1 MLNFSFSKKEGDQTA
16 AQSFT
21 PMSITSSS
29 LWNSTDQPEN
39 PLSESADT
47 GQKSAPQRGFCMKQT
62 ESQLQDQDNTSTLS
76 TDQSHQTVA
85 AMTPSNC
92 HVPKVGPQPG
102 YAEIHERQMKDCSI
116 KPSQPHLDEDCTIH
130 QRQLDFSQSM
140 ACLSWTEP
148 YLGRLVATYG
158 PNGIIYPQMVGI
170 VPARMPLPS
179 ECAESIPIYVNA
191 KQYRAILRRREIR
204 AKLEAENKV
213 VKVRKPYLHES
224 RHAHALKRA
233 RGSGG
238 RFLNKTELQQLK
250 SAASPT
256 HGKNISNQKGGGDI
270 SGSQLQHSESGSW
283 GTSTP
288 SGSDVTSIF
297 SGDGIFQQP
306 EFRVSSSPYHMGVSM
321 HEAENFVR
329 RRT

>member
-1 MLNFSFSKKEGDQTA
+1 
-16 AQSFT
+16 
-21 PMSITSSS
+21 MSMNSSS

-47 GQKSAPQRGFCMKQT
+47 GQKSPPGRGLHVKQT

-85 AMTPSNC
+85 AMTLSNC
-92 HVPKVGPQPG
+92 HMPKVGPQSG
-102 YAEIHERQMKDCSI
+102 YAEIYERQMKDCSI
-116 KPSQPHLDEDCTIH
+116 KPSQPQDEDCTIH
-130 QRQLDFSQSM
+130 QGQLDFSQSM
-140 ACLSWTEP
+140 ACLSWAEP
-148 YLGRLVATYG
+148 YFGKLVATYG

-170 VPARMPLPS
+170 VPGRMPLPS
-179 ECAESIPIYVNA
+179 ECEESIPIYVNA

-204 AKLEAENKV
+204 AKLEAENKI
-213 VKVRKPYLHES
+213 VKARKPYLHES
-224 RHAHALKRA
+224 RHIHALKRA

-238 RFLNKTELQQLK
+238 RFLNKSELQQLK
-250 SAASPT
+250 SSSPT
-256 HGKNISNQKGGGDI
+256 HGKNISGGVI

-306 EFRVSSSPYHMGVSM
+306 EFRVSGSPYQAGISM
-321 HEAENFVR
+321 HEAETFVR

>member
-1 MLNFSFSKKEGDQTA
+1 MLNFSFSKKE
-16 AQSFT
+16 
-21 PMSITSSS
+21 
-29 LWNSTDQPEN
+29 
-39 PLSESADT
+39 DT

-92 HVPKVGPQPG
+92 RMPKVGPQPG

-130 QRQLDFSQSM
+130 QGQLDFSQSM

-238 RFLNKTELQQLK
+238 RFLNKNELQQLK

-306 EFRVSSSPYHMGVSM
+306 EFRVSSSPYHMGISM

>member
-1 MLNFSFSKKEGDQTA
+1 MLNFSFSKKE
-16 AQSFT
+16 
-21 PMSITSSS
+21 
-29 LWNSTDQPEN
+29 
-39 PLSESADT
+39 DT
-47 GQKSAPQRGFCMKQT
+47 GQKSAPQRGFHMKQT

-76 TDQSHQTVA
+76 TGQSDHTVA

-92 HVPKVGPQPG
+92 HMPKVGPQPG

-130 QRQLDFSQSM
+130 QGQLDFSQSM
-140 ACLSWTEP
+140 GCLSWTEP

-213 VKVRKPYLHES
+213 VKVRKAYLHES
-224 RHAHALKRA
+224 RHVHALKRA

-238 RFLNKTELQQLK
+238 RFLNKNELQQLK

-256 HGKNISNQKGGGDI
+256 HGKTNTSNQKGGGDI
-270 SGSQLQHSESGSW
+270 SAGSQLQHSESGSW
-283 GTSTP
+283 GTSSSTP

-306 EFRVSSSPYHMGVSM
+306 EFRVSRSPYHMGVSM